1 MYTGNRIE
9 GSNPS
14 LTAILKT
21 ESPALRGFRVSAD
34 RKAYLGRKLASGLCK
49 RAPDLAPSCMV
60 FGIRCLQDAW
70 HKSPLECGLLRFWG
84 LGQSQEDW

>member
-14 LTAILKT
+14 LTAILKLKA
-21 ESPALRGFRVSAD
+21 PHCGAFAFLRIGKRT
-34 RKAYLGRKLASGLCK
+34 CK